1 MGHFLENHPQTLK
14 IAVVVVFLLER
25 QLIGC
30 RVVGWLGLCETDM
43 DLVAEFGE
51 NLYVGK
57 GWVEKVEF
65 QRLYV
70 LLSHDLLKLLLV
82 YYLVDLLT
90 C

>member
-1 MGHFLENHPQTLK
+1 M
-14 IAVVVVFLLER
+14 IVFLLER

-30 RVVGWLGLCETDM
+30 RVVGWLRLCETDM
-43 DLVAEFGE
+43 DLVAEFRDY
-51 NLYVGK
+51 LYVGE

-65 QRLYV
+65 QRLDV
-70 LLSHDLLKLLLV
+70 LLSHNLLKLLLV